1 MPDHTMLPTERVE
14 RAVLVIRG
22 HKVMLDADLAAIYG
36 TSTKAF
42 NQAIKR
48 NAARFPS
55 DFMFRLTQAEKNEVV
70 TTCDHLS
77 RLKYS
82 PTLPLAF
89 TEHGAI
95 MAASVLNSSK
105 AVEMSVVV
113 VRAFVKLREIL
124 ATHRQLAVKLAQ
136 LERTLATHDR
146 QIVVLFGAIRE
157 LMAPPTKPKRRIGF
171 GGAQ

>member
-1 MPDHTMLPTERVE
+1 
-14 RAVLVIRG
+14 
-22 HKVMLDADLAAIYG
+22 
-36 TSTKAF
+36 
-42 NQAIKR
+42 
-48 NAARFPS
+48 
-55 DFMFRLTQAEKNEVV
+55 MFRLTQAEKNEVV

-124 ATHRQLAVKLAQ
+124 ATHRQLAIKLVEF
-136 LERTLATHDR
+136 ERTLATHDQ
-146 QIVVLFGAIRE
+146 QIVVLFEAIRE
-157 LMAPPTKPKRRIGF
+157 LMAPPVKPKRRIGF
-171 GGAQ
+171 GGVE